1 VIAESDQPI
10 TGGTVAS
17 PLRAFEYMMPTT
29 SSPAALKSYSFAS
42 QTPSFSVGAVPVSDD
57 STQAISYF
65 DAAGR
70 GVQVR
75 TRLSSGT
82 AASSPNGNVIK
93 SLAAQY
99 SVRSNVLLDGL
110 GRVTASLEP
119 YFSSSG
125 AYVDPR
131 SNTEFSTSGLHASV
145 VAYDSESRPTCTI
158 YEPVAGSI
166 LPAPASACLSNYAES
181 PSVNYRR
188 ATQTAYGVDSSLDGR
203 SYMTADTVASWAASG
218 STPSRVYIDSMGRVR
233 HTKTPSGT
241 YEQTNYDPLGRALSV
256 IRSSSTPTVTSSWT
270 YDKRGRV
277 SSEFADAAGYKM
289 YSYLPTG
296 ETVQVLQN
304 PAPGTSIADA
314 KSVWSVQTIG
324 SLGRVME
331 RDDARSLK

>member
-1 VIAESDQPI
+1 MPPATNRRSPMY
-10 TGGTVAS
+10 GTCCG
-17 PLRAFEYMMPTT
+17 P
-29 SSPAALKSYSFAS
+29 
-42 QTPSFSVGAVPVSDD
+42 
-57 STQAISYF
+57 
-65 DAAGR
+65 
-70 GVQVR
+70 
-75 TRLSSGT
+75 
-82 AASSPNGNVIK
+82 
-93 SLAAQY
+93 
-99 SVRSNVLLDGL
+99 
-110 GRVTASLEP
+110 RVTSISAPTRPSP
-119 YFSSSG
+119 
-125 AYVDPR
+125 
-131 SNTEFSTSGLHASV
+131 TSIG
-145 VAYDSESRPTCTI
+145 T
-158 YEPVAGSI
+158 
-166 LPAPASACLSNYAES
+166 
-181 PSVNYRR
+181 
-188 ATQTAYGVDSSLDGR
+188 TASLDGR
-203 SYMTADTVASWAASG
+203 TYMTADTVASWAASG

-331 RDDARSLK
+331 RDDFRYPMVSYQPQMKRPMLQRHGLFWRAIACMGFSIVGAVSMAICVMQGESVLVIFICVFAIMMGFGLLLATVRCRNCERSLSWWAVSTREPASAVDALFNLEKCPYCNSP